1 MNSSTTAPPTQPIDR
16 DRRKLIQ
23 KQLLELNKQLLKGD
37 VRKRVNIKDDLE
49 GIIKNDPEQL
59 QRQTDYIMP
68 QELAKKI
75 FGSYYDKYE
84 RERKEKEQKQSII
97 EVDVADKQKNGDLY
111 DLRIGEYMDTFKQ
124 AIGSQIKSTV
134 DAAENQIKDVNI
146 PANSTPVAL
155 FFSIVILCISIFF
168 IIVKTSTSL
177 RIVLSIIS
185 FLCTISIAYILLY
198 FKEQSIQ
205 SYYFSIPIFFMV
217 MVIVGFV
224 AALYYGYEYLSET
237 AMFAQYSKIIN
248 ILFAFIG
255 SVLVLTL
262 LATVKHLE
270 YKRTAEKSHGDA
282 IREGVFK
289 APWKAYFKYTAW
301 LSGAFGIVAL
311 ALGII
316 QFISRESE
324 FSGVFMTLIF
334 AVFMVITILYIAYGF
349 LSQIELPD
357 SALSRMISR
366 IFSVLYHFLFA
377 IPCFFYEVV
386 LNVSGTPSYV
396 YKILAVQILIV
407 LAYVFVPRIMKWG
420 TTRNALQT
428 TAVNLNHQKTYATF
442 NDIFKLDEHN
452 TQLNRTPWEKLKEYV
467 MGESKTF
474 MDYMKQTEH
483 LDRKEFKYEY
493 SVEFETFFHNL
504 PPNTTHLGNQYVHVF
519 NFAGLPSVWYKSN
532 SQEFQFRNT
541 HYVLKNDKLVREENI
556 LYTTKIPVQRWN
568 KTLINYKDGI
578 LDIFING
585 ELKHTASGITPYI
598 ENDVIQSGQTDGI
611 VGGIRNI
618 YYTNHL
624 QK

>member
-1 MNSSTTAPPTQPIDR
+1 MNSRNTTAPTQPVDR
-16 DRRKLIQ
+16 DRRRLLQ
-23 KQLLELNKQLLKGD
+23 KQLLQLNKELLKGD
-37 VRKRVNIKDDLE
+37 VKKRVNIRDDLE
-49 GIIKNDPEQL
+49 GIIKKDPEQL
-59 QRQTDYIMP
+59 HRKTDYIVP
-68 QELAKKI
+68 PDLAKKI
-75 FGSYYDKYE
+75 FGTYYDKYE
-84 RERKEKEQKQSII
+84 RDRKKVEEKQTII
-97 EVDVADKQKNGDLY
+97 EEEDKTKKGDLY
-111 DLRIGEYMDTFKQ
+111 DLKLGEYMNTFKDV
-124 AIGSQIKSTV
+124 IGSQIKTTV
-134 DAAENQIKDVNI
+134 AAVDNQISGV
-146 PANSTPVAL
+146 PENSTPVAL
-155 FFSIVILCISIFF
+155 FFSIVILCICIFF
-168 IIVKTSTSL
+168 IIVKTSITL
-177 RIVLSIIS
+177 RITLGIIS
-185 FLCTISIAYILLY
+185 FLCTMAIVYILYY
-198 FKEQSIQ
+198 FKEQAIK

-301 LSGAFGIVAL
+301 LSGAFGIVAA
-311 ALGII
+311 ALGLI

-324 FSGVFMTLIF
+324 FTGVFMTLLF
-334 AVFMVITILYIAYGF
+334 AVFMVMTILYITYGF

-357 SALSRMISR
+357 TAFSRMISR
-366 IFSVLYHFLFA
+366 IFSILYHFIFA
-377 IPCFFYEVV
+377 IPCFLYEVV
-386 LNVSGTPSYV
+386 LNVKGTPTYV

-407 LAYVFVPRIMKWG
+407 LAYVFVPRIIKWG

-442 NDIFKLDEHN
+442 NDIFKLDDHD
-452 TQLNRTPWEKLKEYV
+452 TRLNRTPWEKLKDYV

-532 SQEFQFRNT
+532 TQEFQFRNT
-541 HYVLKNDKLVREENI
+541 HYVLKDDKLVREEKE
-556 LYTTKIPVQRWN
+556 LYTMKIPVQRWN
-568 KTLINYKDGI
+568 KSMINYKDGI